1 MTIKE
6 VESATGLPRASVRY
20 YETEGF
26 LCPGRGENGYRDYTQ
41 SDVDTLLKIKL
52 LRQLGF
58 SLEDIR
64 ACQEGEEELSAA
76 LARRLAELEQ
86 TRGALEETVELCR
99 AMLHDSV
106 RFQSLDAHRY
116 LDRTASVSIPAP
128 IEAPWEKDTA
138 ARPSPWRRFLA
149 RELDLLLCAFLWH
162 AFLQLVFRV
171 NLTLREGPV
180 EILDMLAAIGL
191 LLVLEPLCLHF
202 WCTTPGKAL
211 FGLRITRNDGSPL
224 GWLDAL
230 RRTFLVLAEGLGFL
244 GLGIPLLSLVSLGLL
259 AYSAWRAFTG
269 RRLYWESD
277 WDEVYTDGN
286 RPGRR
291 YWSRPSS
298 YVRLGG
304 AAALVA
310 AILLLPGL
318 LHIRAMAPR
327 YQGDGLT
334 AEQFVQ
340 NYNQFSRFLAYPDSQ
355 LSQLTQDGTFQ
366 EPQESPSTVS
376 ISLFDSA
383 PVELEFVQEQGV
395 LTAVSCAYR
404 FEDSA
409 GAMAALPT
417 QVFTK
422 TLWSFLYGR
431 PGLSRD
437 ELVELIGQLEE
448 HPAEPLSWSRDGMQV
463 SYQPSLQGYS
473 SYGSSA
479 LVAEGSGPYRV
490 RVDFTVSLGEFG
502 QTED

>member
-6 VESATGLPRASVRY
+6 IEATTGLPRANIRY
-20 YETEGF
+20 YESEGF
-26 LCPGRGENGYRDYTQ
+26 LHPERGENGYRNFTQ

-64 ACQEGEEELSAA
+64 ACQKGEEELSAA

-138 ARPSPWRRFLA
+138 APPSPWRRFLA
-149 RELDLLLCAFLWH
+149 RTLDLMLCLFLYH
-162 AFLQLVFRV
+162 TFLQMVFRV

-180 EILDMLAAIGL
+180 EILDQVAAMGL
-191 LLVLEPLCLHF
+191 MLVLEPLCIHF
-202 WCTTPGKAL
+202 WGATPGKAL
-211 FGLRITRNDGSPL
+211 FGLRLTQRDGSPL
-224 GWLDAL
+224 GYLDAL
-230 RRTFLVLAEGLGFL
+230 RRTFLAMAVGTGFWGLGNW
-244 GLGIPLLSLVSLGLL
+244 IPLLSLVSLGLM
-259 AYSAWRAFTG
+259 AYSFWRVVKG
-269 RRLYWESD
+269 RSLYWETD
-277 WDEVYTDGN
+277 WNERYTDGN
-286 RPGRR
+286 RPGQQ

-310 AILLLPGL
+310 VILLLPGL
-318 LHIRAMAPR
+318 LHIWAMSPR
-327 YQGDGLT
+327 YQGEGLT
-334 AEQFVQ
+334 TEQFVQ
-340 NYNQFSRFLAYPDSQ
+340 NYNQFSRFLAWPGTPI
-355 LSQLTQDGTFQ
+355 SQLTPDGTFQ
-366 EPQESPSTVS
+366 EPQNSSNVIS

-383 PVELEFVQEQGV
+383 PVELEFTQEEGV

-404 FEDSA
+404 FEDSV
-409 GAMAALPT
+409 GTTAALPT
-417 QVFTK
+417 QVLTK

-437 ELVELIGQLEE
+437 ELVSLITQLEE
-448 HPAEPLSWSRDGMQV
+448 HPAEPLSWSQDGMQV
-463 SYQPSLQGYS
+463 SYQPALQGYQ

-479 LVAEGSGPYRV
+479 LVAEGSGPHRV
-490 RVDFTVSLGEFG
+490 QVDFTVLVG
-502 QTED
+502 